1 MKDFLGGSV
10 VQNRPSS
17 AVNVGSIPGRGIK
30 IPHVSGKLSLRTAT
44 REAHAEPVHHKEEP
58 GQSIFFFND
67 VRGVGKGTGHGL
79 DSRP

>member
-1 MKDFLGGSV
+1 MKDFPWWFSGSE
-10 VQNRPSS
+10 S
-17 AVNVGSIPGRGIK
+17 AFQCSKCGFDPGWGIK
-30 IPHVSGKLSLRTAT
+30 IPHVLGKLSLRTTT

-58 GQSIFFFND
+58 GQSIFFFNG